1 MALDGPFADAG
12 YENEQFL
19 KKYDSK
25 IQVIHVE
32 AEQKLHLRLELISLT
47 ESK

>member
-1 MALDGPFADAG
+1 MALDGPFDDTG

-25 IQVIHVE
+25 IQVIHVA

-47 ESK
+47 E